1 MRAGAVVVVGG
12 LLAACAA
19 VVPPTPSGPPS
30 PSIGPS
36 LAPAGAV
43 VRSLAL
49 QQHLLG
55 VLDMVAEDGS
65 VWVTASDSP
74 HGWLLRFDAASGRQL
89 AKVPVGWAPTGL
101 MVDGNQAWVADSVGD
116 GSLAG
121 ADQNQV
127 EVIDAATSAVRH
139 RYAIEL
145 PMAVAGLGDAVWVLS
160 SGGQQSTLRRL
171 VPDGPP
177 ALTLPEAGARQL
189 VAAGHRL
196 WTATWNATGGTD
208 LWGIDPHASEV
219 PKPLAIPGH
228 VRALVSDGERLY
240 AIDSPSINVVSQID
254 LESGEALA
262 SSSPFDGLQAVSA
275 GNGVVWVAAAGQL
288 HRLSDLLDEEAA
300 PISVG
305 EGVSAMAVD
314 KNVWLA
320 TQQGLV
326 EVEP

>member
-19 VVPPTPSGPPS
+19 VVPPTPSGHAA
-30 PSIGPS
+30 PSIMPS

-43 VRSLAL
+43 VRTLTL

-101 MVDGNQAWVADSVGD
+101 LIDGNQAWVADSVGD
-116 GSLAG
+116 GSLTG

-127 EVIDAATSAVRH
+127 EVIDGATGAVRH

-171 VPDGPP
+171 EPDPTS
-177 ALTLPEAGARQL
+177 ALTLPGAGARQL
-189 VAAGHRL
+189 VAAGHRF
-196 WTATWNATGGTD
+196 WTATWNAVGGTD
-208 LWGIDPHASEV
+208 RWGIDPHASEV
-219 PKPLAIPGH
+219 PKPLAIPGQ

-254 LESGEALA
+254 LESGKALA

-275 GNGVVWVAAAGQL
+275 GIGVVWVAAAGQL